1 MEQTTVQPGVG
12 EKRLNLFERYLTL
25 WVGICMLVGVLMGKL
40 LPGLV
45 DALRG
50 MEFGQGSQIN
60 VPIAVLIWLMI
71 IPMMMKV
78 DFTSIRNV
86 GKRPR
91 GLLVTLFVNWLVKPF
106 SMALIGWLFFRIL
119 FSAWIS
125 PVEADQYIAGVI
137 ILAAAPCTAMVFVW
151 SYLTDGD
158 PAYTLVQVSVND
170 LIMLVLFAPIVR
182 FLVSGASSL
191 SVPFLVLLYSVV
203 TFIVIPL
210 AAGVLL
216 RNWLIRKHGKEWFED
231 TFLPRFAPVTIAA
244 LLATLVFIFAF
255 QADNITGKSFH
266 VVLIAIPIL
275 IQVYF
280 NSSLTYGLM
289 RLFRVEHSVA
299 APGALIGA
307 SNFFELA
314 VATAIALFG
323 PGSGAALATV
333 VGVLVEV
340 PVMLSVCAAW
350 VDFDGECVR
359 VNTMRGFAKER
370 NMRRDPRVTLLCY
383 DPSRPSRSLEVRGRV
398 VEMTETEVT
407 VGLSSAVTF
416 ASGDAVLAPEGDVPA
431 LAAAGLGDYFTHRLG
446 HSIGTAIHSNGA
458 NMDDLEIHD
467 ERRILPNT
475 VFSIEPG
482 IYLPEFGV
490 RSEVN
495 MLVREK
501 AAEVTGK
508 IQREIVII

>member
-1 MEQTTVQPGVG
+1 
-12 EKRLNLFERYLTL
+12 
-25 WVGICMLVGVLMGKL
+25 MLVGVLLGKL

-45 DALRG
+45 DSLRRF
-50 MEFGQGSQIN
+50 EFGSGSQIN

-71 IPMMMKV
+71 TPMMMKV

-91 GLLVTLFVNWLVKPF
+91 GLLITLVVNWLVKPF
-106 SMALIGWLFFRIL
+106 SMALIGWLFFRVV

-125 PVEADQYIAGVI
+125 PPEADQYIAGVI

-170 LIMLVLFAPIVR
+170 LIMLFLFAPIVR

-191 SVPFLVLLYSVV
+191 EVPFLVLLYSVIA
-203 TFIVIPL
+203 FIVIPL
-210 AAGVLL
+210 AAGAAL
-216 RNWLIRKHGKEWFED
+216 RAALIRRHGKEWFENVL
-231 TFLPRFAPVTIAA
+231 LPRFAPVTIAA
-244 LLATLVFIFAF
+244 LLVTLVFIFAF

-275 IQVYF
+275 LQVYF

-289 RLFRVEHSVA
+289 RLFKVEFSVA

-340 PVMLSVCAAW
+340 PVMLSVCAACNRTRHW
-350 VDFDGECVR
+350 
-359 VNTMRGFAKER
+359 FA
-370 NMRRDPRVTLLCY
+370 
-383 DPSRPSRSLEVRGRV
+383 
-398 VEMTETEVT
+398 
-407 VGLSSAVTF
+407 F
-416 ASGDAVLAPEGDVPA
+416 
-431 LAAAGLGDYFTHRLG
+431 
-446 HSIGTAIHSNGA
+446 GTA
-458 NMDDLEIHD
+458 
-467 ERRILPNT
+467 R
-475 VFSIEPG
+475 
-482 IYLPEFGV
+482 
-490 RSEVN
+490 
-495 MLVREK
+495 
-501 AAEVTGK
+501 
-508 IQREIVII
+508 